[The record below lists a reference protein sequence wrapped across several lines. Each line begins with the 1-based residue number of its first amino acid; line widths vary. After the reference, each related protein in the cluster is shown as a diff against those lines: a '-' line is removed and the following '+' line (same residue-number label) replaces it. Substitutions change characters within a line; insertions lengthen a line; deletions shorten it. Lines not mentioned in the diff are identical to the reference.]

1 MAAMNTTI
9 PCVLMRAG
17 TSRGP
22 FFLSDWLPEDLTER
36 DRVLVSAIGSSDLS
50 QINGLGGGTT
60 LTSKV
65 AIVSRSSRIDCDVD
79 YLFAQVGVGEN
90 TVDTRPNCGNM
101 LSGVGPFAIE
111 QGLIGA
117 ADGETVVR
125 VHNVNTGAR
134 IDVTVRTPGG
144 HVSYDG
150 DVCIDGVTEPAAPVY
165 LSFLD
170 AWGAVTGAL
179 FPTGCRTNVIEGV
192 TVSCI
197 DAAMPMVLVPAT
209 ALGVTGSEAAA
220 ELDAMPGLIER
231 LERIRLQAGRL
242 MGLGD
247 VSGSVVP
254 KPVIVSPADESGAI
268 VSRYFTPKRCH
279 TAHAVTGAIGV
290 ATALAV
296 PGTVA
301 SGPALS
307 AGRHTLRVCHP
318 SGVIQIAMDL
328 EDTGAGV
335 SVRRASVVR
344 TARKILQGQLQI
356 PSHLLAH

>member
-1 MAAMNTTI
+1 
-9 PCVLMRAG
+9 MRAG

-22 FFLSDWLPEDLTER
+22 FFLSDWLPKDPAER

-50 QINGLGGGTT
+50 QINGLGGGTS

-65 AIVSRSSRIDCDVD
+65 AIVSPSSRSDCDVD
-79 YLFAQVGVGEN
+79 YLFAQVGVGDH

-134 IDVTVRTPGG
+134 IDVTVHTPGG

-150 DVCIDGVTEPAAPVY
+150 DVCIDGVVEPAAPVY

-170 AWGAVTGAL
+170 AWGAVTGTL
-179 FPTGCRTNVIEGV
+179 FPTGHRTDTIEGLA
-192 TVSCI
+192 VSCI
-197 DAAMPMVLVPAT
+197 DAAMPMVLIPAQ
-209 ALGVTGSEAAA
+209 ALGLKGRETAA
-220 ELDAMPGLIER
+220 ELDATPGLIER
-231 LERIRLQAGRL
+231 LERVRLEAGRL

-247 VSGSVVP
+247 VSASVVP
-254 KPVIVSPADESGAI
+254 KPVIVSPADEAGAI

-290 ATALAV
+290 ATALAL

-301 SGPALS
+301 SGPALATGS
-307 AGRHTLRVCHP
+307 HTLRVLHP
-318 SGVIQIAMDL
+318 SGVIQIAIDL
-328 EDTGAGV
+328 EDTHVGIC
-335 SVRRASVVR
+335 VRRASVVR
-344 TARKILQGQLQI
+344 TVRKILQGQLQI
-356 PSHLLAH
+356 PTHLITHQ